1 MHAQDETILFS
12 AIAVL
17 LAALA
22 LGGLAD
28 FVSPDARAVTGT
40 HELQAYRSVAN
51 GHELHASRDVTC
63 APAAAVPTARTRAEQ
78 RG

>member
-12 AIAVL
+12 AVAVL

-40 HELQAYRSVAN
+40 HELQVSRPVSN
-51 GHELHASRDVTC
+51 GRELHASRDITC
-63 APAAAVPTARTRAEQ
+63 TPAAAMPAVRTRAEQ